1 MVDFDTSSLYSV
13 KAILILDQD
22 GKRIMAKY
30 YDKHLF
36 PLEKE
41 QSVFEKNVFQKT
53 HKANADII
61 LLDGLVCL
69 YRYNVDLFF
78 YVVGSANENELILQ
92 SVLNCLYEAF
102 STILRK
108 NVEKKALFEHI
119 DTSFLIMDEIC
130 DDGIILE
137 TDPQAVV
144 ARCAVKADELAFGEQ
159 SISQVGMSLLGS
171 AKDQLKWSL
180 LK

>member
-1 MVDFDTSSLYSV
+1 MDFDSSSLYSV

-30 YDKHLF
+30 YDKQLF
-36 PLEKE
+36 IHDKE
-41 QSVFEKNVFQKT
+41 QGAFEKNLFQKT

-78 YVVGSANENELILQ
+78 YVIGSAQENELILQ
-92 SVLNCLYEAF
+92 SVLNCLYDAF
-102 STILRK
+102 SIILRK
-108 NVEKKALFEHI
+108 NVEKKTLFEHI
-119 DTSFLIMDEIC
+119 DTAFLILDEIC
-130 DDGIILE
+130 DDGVILE
-137 TDPQAVV
+137 TDPQSVV
-144 ARCAVKADELAFGEQ
+144 ARCAVKPDELAFGEQ